1 VRGPRARRARLPRR
15 WGHVVRAVVAA
26 ALAGAAQVVS
36 LASPLGGVL
45 LRWAGRLA
53 LEIYDLE
60 TNGRGVDAA
69 QLAGDRAVDLVADLK
84 FGPRP

>member
-1 VRGPRARRARLPRR
+1 MRS
-15 WGHVVRAVVAA
+15 VVAA
-26 ALAGAAQVVS
+26 ALAGTAQVVS
-36 LASPLGGVL
+36 LVSPLGGVL
-45 LRWAGRLA
+45 VQWAGKLA

-84 FGPRP
+84 FGPR

>member
-1 VRGPRARRARLPRR
+1 MRS
-15 WGHVVRAVVAA
+15 VVAA
-26 ALAGAAQVVS
+26 ALAGTAQVVS
-36 LASPLGGVL
+36 LVSPLGGVL
-45 LRWAGRLA
+45 VEWAARLA

-84 FGPRP
+84 FGPR

>member
-1 VRGPRARRARLPRR
+1 VRGPRSSRARLPRGR
-15 WGHVVRAVVAA
+15 WPVVRAVVAA

-45 LRWAGRLA
+45 VQWAGRLA

-60 TNGRGVDAA
+60 ANGRGVDAA

>member
-1 VRGPRARRARLPRR
+1 MRSIL
-15 WGHVVRAVVAA
+15 A
-26 ALAGAAQVVS
+26 ALIDGAAGAAG
-36 LASPLGGVL
+36 LASPLSGVL